1 MIVGKTSSS
10 ISKSEVFSKVSE
22 AQVANAVFPEVKAI
36 PCVICSP
43 LRQDK
48 KPSFSLYMTSGGHI
62 AWKDFATNDRG
73 SLMDLLCRYWNCS
86 FSKALDKI
94 CELSIFKNIEV
105 NIKPKQIKTLTRK
118 ESSSQ
123 TKIQVTV
130 RPWRD
135 YDYEY
140 WASYGITKPWLK
152 YAEIYPISHKI
163 VTKKDGEGKTQRYIF
178 SVPKLSYCY
187 VERKEGKVSLKLYSP
202 LSKTH
207 KWCSKMDASVISL
220 WTKIPEYG
228 DKVIIASS
236 VKDALTISCNTHI
249 PAIAPQGEG
258 YNLSTAAI
266 SELKRRYKNVFIS
279 FDGDST
285 GKEDAK
291 KLSQTT
297 GFSIIPCPTLKTPT
311 IDREEVT
318 KLIKE
323 GLEKKNKAKDWSD
336 IFLYF
341 GKEKFIQE
349 FNKALDSVWKSGE
362 Q

>member
-22 AQVANAVFPEVKAI
+22 AQVTNAVFPEVKAI

-94 CELSIFKNIEV
+94 CELSVFKNIEV

-163 VTKKDGEGKTQRYIF
+163 VTKKVSVDEGSAFINKKYIF
-178 SVPKLSYCY
+178 PAPKLSFCY
-187 VERKEGKVSLKLYSP
+187 VERKEGKLSIKIYSP
-202 LSKTH
+202 FSKTH
-207 KWCSKMDASVISL
+207 KWCSKMDANVISL
-220 WTKIPEYG
+220 WTKVPEYG
-228 DKVIIASS
+228 DKIIIASS
-236 VKDALTISCNTHI
+236 VKDALTISCNLHI

-258 YNLSTAAI
+258 YNLSDTTTK
-266 SELKRRYKNVFIS
+266 ELKRRYKKVYIS
-279 FDGDST
+279 FDGDNA
-285 GKEDAK
+285 GKEDAE
-291 KLSQTT
+291 KLAKAT
-297 GFSIIPCPTLKTPT
+297 GFSIISCPILKTPT
-311 IDREEVT
+311 EDREEVT
-318 KLIKE
+318 NLIKE
-323 GLEKKNKAKDWSD
+323 GLEKKANAKDWSD

-341 GKEKFIQE
+341 GKERFMDE
-349 FNKALDSVWKSGE
+349 FNKALSYAN
-362 Q
+362 